1 MSNISEIEQHDE
13 TNNVVNQ
20 VTEYLSDL
28 NTIKD
33 KIRLLNSEFKSIL
46 TIGKKLE
53 KDFCKLQKTV
63 MKKNKPKE
71 YSKQRVT
78 TGFSHPSPL
87 SETMYEFMNIPK
99 DTLVPRKDVTQ
110 FINNYIDEN
119 QLRDT
124 ESREIIIPDVKLR
137 NLLGSSQEDV
147 ITYFNLQNYIKHHF
161 RK

>member
-1 MSNISEIEQHDE
+1 MSNISEIEHDV
-13 TNNVVNQ
+13 TNNVVNH
-20 VTEYLSDL
+20 VTEYLRDL
-28 NTIKD
+28 NTIKY
-33 KIRLLNSEFKSIL
+33 KIELLNSEFKNIL

-53 KDFCKLQKTV
+53 KDFSKLQKTV
-63 MKKNKPKE
+63 MRKTKPKE
-71 YSKQRVT
+71 DSKQRVS
-78 TGFSHPSPL
+78 TGFSQPSLL
-87 SETMYEFMNIPK
+87 SEAMYEFMNIAK
-99 DTLVPRKDVTQ
+99 DTLVPRKDVTK

-119 QLRDT
+119 HLRDT

>member
-1 MSNISEIEQHDE
+1 MRNISEIEQHDE
-13 TNNVVNQ
+13 TNNVNP
-20 VTEYLSDL
+20 VTEYLNNLD
-28 NTIKD
+28 TIKY
-33 KIRLLNSEFKSIL
+33 KIQVLNSECKSIL

-53 KDFCKLQKTV
+53 KDFCKMQKAV
-63 MKKNKPKE
+63 SRKNKPKE
-71 YSKQRVT
+71 DSKQRLA
-78 TGFSHPSPL
+78 TGFSHPSLL
-87 SETMYEFMNIPK
+87 SESMYEFMNIPK

-137 NLLGSSQEDV
+137 NLLGASHEDV